1 MSLVSKRLAKQ
12 IKAHLM
18 ESLKDLLSL
27 LKVKDIVL
35 IDGTELDLRDSCAD
49 NFECKGKGRDRL
61 DGSSARP
68 GLKIHVAYS
77 LCKQCFIYI
86 EVSDAVG
93 SERDRVYKE
102 YRQDCLFIADR
113 GYIDE
118 ELEQNLKSR
127 SSIPY

>member
-1 MSLVSKRLAKQ
+1 MTHKCIHKQLDSEESLTLIKALVVQVMSLVSKRLAKL

-35 IDGTELDLRDSCAD
+35 IDGTELDLRNSCAD

-68 GLKIHVAYS
+68 GLK
-77 LCKQCFIYI
+77 
-86 EVSDAVG
+86 
-93 SERDRVYKE
+93 
-102 YRQDCLFIADR
+102 LFIDVTS
-113 GYIDE
+113 ISDN
-118 ELEQNLKSR
+118 QTVLKVFSVD
-127 SSIPY
+127 SVSF